1 MNRLLAQLREAALVA
16 SLVVNI
22 EPVSASRPRVTRFGT
37 FYAKPYRTWIDQAKK
52 EIPEGRLHFDKNKP
66 LIAVI
71 ETVATKA
78 RTSKLY
84 FPRGD
89 VDNFAKGPLDVI
101 TKVGGYYDDDNQ
113 IVILLSSKR
122 FAEPGEKAH
131 TKVELYQ

>member
-1 MNRLLAQLREAALVA
+1 MA
-16 SLVVNI
+16 SLVI
-22 EPVSASRPRVTRFGT
+22 SLEPVSASRPRVTRFGT

-52 EIPEGRLHFDKNKP
+52 LIPEGDLSFDKNKP

-71 ETVATKA
+71 ETVSTKA
-78 RTSKLY
+78 RTSKLF

-113 IVILLSSKR
+113 IVTLISVKR
-122 FAEPGEKAH
+122 FAAFGEEAH